1 LQSVLDQFT
10 NLIKDINSFLW
21 GPYFLIALL
30 CGTGLYFTIRLGFV
44 QIFKFKMGFSRLFGN
59 FSLHG
64 EAAGKSGMSSFQA
77 VATAIAA
84 QVGTGNLVGAS
95 TALIMGGPGAIFWM
109 WCAAFLGMA
118 TNFAE
123 ICLAQIYRT
132 KDDSGHTIGGPA
144 FYISRGLSGKFSKI
158 LATFF
163 AIAIILALG
172 IMGNMVQANSISE
185 GFASAFEVPKW
196 LSGVFL
202 ALTCAAIFIGG
213 VKAIARVAEKIVPLM
228 AILYVAVGLTII
240 FYNITEIPSVLS
252 LIILSA
258 FDPSAAWGGA
268 TGATVAMAMR
278 YGIARGLF
286 SNEAGMGS
294 TPHAHAAANVKHPV
308 DQAVLGIMS
317 VFVDTFIV
325 LNITVFVVLSTDV
338 VSFENGKALFSGI
351 ALVQEAFSKQ
361 LLGGWIGYGFI
372 AICLFFFAFTTI
384 LGWYYFAEI
393 NVRYLFGAKFVKF
406 LQIFVVTFVFI
417 GSTQK
422 SDLVWQLA
430 DMFNA
435 LMVIPN
441 LIAIVILSPV
451 VVRLVKDFNSGKN
464 YDAKDYQKS

>member
-1 LQSVLDQFT
+1 MQNFLDKLT
-10 NLIKDINSFLW
+10 AIIDAINSFLW

-30 CGTGLYFTIRLGFV
+30 CGTGAYFTARLHLV
-44 QIFKFKMGFSRLFGN
+44 QIFKFKMGARKLFGN

-95 TALIMGGPGAIFWM
+95 TALVMGGPGAIFWM

-132 KDDSGHTIGGPA
+132 RDDSGHMIGGPA
-144 FYISRGLSGKFSKI
+144 FYISRGLKSPFAKP
-158 LATFF
+158 LAAFF
-163 AIAIILALG
+163 ALAIIFALG
-172 IMGNMVQANSISE
+172 FMGNMVQANSISD
-185 GFASAFEVPKW
+185 GFSSAFGIPKW
-196 LSGVFL
+196 VSGAAL
-202 ALTCAAIFIGG
+202 ALICCVIFFGG
-213 VKAIARVAEKIVPLM
+213 VKAIARVAEKVVPLM
-228 AILYVAVGLTII
+228 AICYVLVGLVII
-240 FYNITEIPSVLS
+240 GSNFDKIPSVIA
-252 LIILSA
+252 LIFKAA

-268 TGATVAMAMR
+268 TGATIATAMR

-308 DQAVLGIMS
+308 DQAVLGIMG

-338 VSFENGKALFSGI
+338 VTFENGKAVFSGI
-351 ALVQEAFSKQ
+351 SLVQEAFGSQ
-361 LLGGWIGYGFI
+361 ILGRSGGYGFV

-393 NVRYLFGAKFVKF
+393 NVRYILGAKFVNL
-406 LQIFVVTFVFI
+406 LQILVVAFVFI
-417 GSTQK
+417 GSVQK
-422 SDLVWQLA
+422 IDLVWGLA
-430 DMFNA
+430 DMFNG

-441 LIAIVILSPV
+441 LIAIILLSPV
-451 VVRLVKDFNSGKN
+451 VVRLLSDFNDGKS
-464 YDAKDYQKS
+464 YDANDYK